1 MYKNILL
8 PLDGS
13 PLSEKAIPY
22 AAEMAR
28 KFGAKIHLLRCMML
42 PEATVVGMDMALPQ
56 HYAEIQDFEKKHAE
70 SYLHK
75 ISQSPDLKG
84 LVQSVRVP
92 FGAPGEAILEYLE
105 DEDCDLIVMS
115 SHGRSGFSRFVYGS
129 VAEKVMHHAT
139 CPILVIKASEKKG

>member
-28 KFGAKIHLLRCMML
+28 KFGARLHLLRCMML
-42 PEATVVGMDMALPQ
+42 PEAAMVGMDVTLPQ
-56 HYAEIQDFEKKHAE
+56 HYADFQTEEKKHIE
-70 SYLHK
+70 QYLERQ
-75 ISQSPDLKG
+75 SQTPELKG
-84 LVQSVRVP
+84 LVEHVRVP
-92 FGAPGEAILEYLE
+92 FGAPGEAILEYADVE
-105 DEDCDLIVMS
+105 QVDLIVMS

-129 VAEKVMHHAT
+129 VAEKVMHHAQ
-139 CPILVIKASEKKG
+139 CPILVVKTPQDS

>member
-28 KFGAKIHLLRCMML
+28 KFEAKIHLLRCMML
-42 PEATVVGMDMALPQ
+42 PEATVVGMDVTLPQ
-56 HYAEIQDFEKKHAE
+56 QYADFQGIEKEHIEK
-70 SYLHK
+70 YLERLA
-75 ISQSPDLKG
+75 QTPELKG
-84 LVQSVRVP
+84 LVEHVKVP
-92 FGAPGEAILEYLE
+92 FGAPGEAILEYCDVE
-105 DEDCDLIVMS
+105 QCDLIVMS

-139 CPILVIKASEKKG
+139 CPILIIKASE